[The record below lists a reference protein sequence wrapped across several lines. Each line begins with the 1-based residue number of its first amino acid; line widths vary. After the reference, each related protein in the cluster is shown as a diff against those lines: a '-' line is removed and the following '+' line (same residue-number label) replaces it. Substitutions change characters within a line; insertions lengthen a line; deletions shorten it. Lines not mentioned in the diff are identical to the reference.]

1 MIYKLQVIIFLS
13 NYICKIFVNIYV
25 NNFLIMTKEFQL
37 TLINNDKTINNIL
50 LKQSSISLYNK
61 VLI

>member
-1 MIYKLQVIIFLS
+1 MIYKLQVIIFSS
-13 NYICKIFVNIYV
+13 NCICKIFVNICA
-25 NNFLIMTKEFQL
+25 NSLLIMTKEFQL

-50 LKQSSISLYNK
+50 LKQSLIFLYNR